1 MLYTFA
7 KLDETQLTAI
17 QQLERNEG
25 LKILALTAI
34 ETNPDLIDAERLVKL
49 QELEKKLGYC
59 LIAVR

>member
-7 KLDETQLTAI
+7 KLDDAQLTAL

-25 LKILALTAI
+25 LKILALTKV
-34 ETNPDLIDAERLVKL
+34 ETNPDPIDAERLVKL

>member
-7 KLDETQLTAI
+7 KLDSAQLAAI
-17 QQLERNEG
+17 QQLEREEG
-25 LKILALTAI
+25 LKILALTAV
-34 ETNPDLIDAERLVKL
+34 ETNPDMIGADRLAKL

>member
-7 KLDETQLTAI
+7 KLDDAQLTAL

-25 LKILALTAI
+25 LKILALTEA
-34 ETNPDLIDAERLVKL
+34 ETNPDAIDAERLVKL

>member
-7 KLDETQLTAI
+7 KLDDAQLTAL

-25 LKILALTAI
+25 LKILALTEV
-34 ETNPDLIDAERLVKL
+34 ETNPDPIDAERLVKL

>member
-7 KLDETQLTAI
+7 RLDETQLTAI

>member
-7 KLDETQLTAI
+7 KLDSAQLAAI
-17 QQLERNEG
+17 QRLEREEG
-25 LKILALTAI
+25 LKILALTAV
-34 ETNPDLIDAERLVKL
+34 ETNPDMIGADRLAKL

>member
-7 KLDETQLTAI
+7 KLDDAQLTAL

-25 LKILALTAI
+25 LKILALTAV
-34 ETNPDLIDAERLVKL
+34 ETNPDLIDAEKLVKL

>member
-7 KLDETQLTAI
+7 KLDETQLTAV